1 MKTYFHLNIDTF
13 SNTYVVVD
21 EHSKCAV
28 IIDPGKPT
36 NEVLKQ
42 IENDG
47 YTLCA
52 ALITHNHEENTRGL
66 STLKRIYD
74 LRVYAADIDVANTA
88 DTTIKGDGILKF
100 GGITVEYFS
109 IPGHTADSIVY
120 KIGSVLFTG
129 DVMSAGEIG
138 NTTSSYAKNMLCS
151 GIQTKIFSLSD
162 DTVIMAGHGPMTSV
176 GAEKMYNID
185 VHQPQ
190 PRESLFSGLQDI
202 S

>member
-21 EHSKCAV
+21 EKTKCAV

-42 IENDG
+42 IETDG
-47 YTLCA
+47 YLLAA

-66 STLKRIYD
+66 TTLRRIYA
-74 LRVYAADIDVANTA
+74 LSVYAADIDVAATA

-100 GGITVEYFS
+100 SGITEEYFS
-109 IPGHTADSIVY
+109 VPGHTADSIVY

-129 DVMSAGEIG
+129 DVISAGELG
-138 NTTSSYAKNMLCS
+138 ETTSSYAKDLLCR
-151 GIQTKIFSLSD
+151 GIQTKIFTQSD
-162 DTVIMAGHGPMTSV
+162 DTVIMASHGPLTSV
-176 GAEKMYNID
+176 GAEKMYNLD
-185 VHQPQ
+185 VRQPQ
-190 PRESLFSGLQDI
+190 VREGVFHPPIG
-202 S
+202 